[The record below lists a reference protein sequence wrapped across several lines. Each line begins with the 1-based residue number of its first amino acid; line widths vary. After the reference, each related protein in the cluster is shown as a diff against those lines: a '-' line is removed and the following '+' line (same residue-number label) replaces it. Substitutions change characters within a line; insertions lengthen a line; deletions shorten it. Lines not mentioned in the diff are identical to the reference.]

1 MTNRSATAGRLAL
14 LGALVVLAFA
24 TIAYAGGVAQTASF
38 GPASADQYE
47 PRKVTIC
54 HHTRGKKGTKHVT
67 ISVSRN
73 ALRAHQRHGDTVGTC
88 STARSQRVHKG
99 KAHAKKFH
107 KSAPAA
113 KGKAKGGKGKG
124 KRR

>member
-1 MTNRSATAGRLAL
+1 M
-14 LGALVVLAFA
+14 LAFA
-24 TIAYAGGVAQTASF
+24 ALAYAGGVARSAAH
-38 GPASADQYE
+38 GPAAADQYE

-67 ISVSRN
+67 ITVSRN
-73 ALRAHQRHGDTVGTC
+73 ALRAHQRHGDTVGPC
-88 STARSQRVHKG
+88 STARNQRVHKG

-107 KSAPAA
+107 KSARPA
-113 KGKAKGGKGKG
+113 KGKAKGKG